1 MGHPHPATDGQLA
14 TARGDPHPQAA
25 GTGDWPTAADTSA
38 APPSTASK
46 NKGWVFPFDKPIAP
60 TPGDGNNQALAINTT
75 DNTVVYDAAFALVWA
90 TDEVHNM
97 NINEAHAYAS
107 CNNCAAVAVAYQ
119 VVFVIDQDDTNDNVA
134 VPQNLAGALN
144 YDCVNCITY
153 AFARQLFV
161 TLDEDL
167 SPTAK
172 ERT

>member
-1 MGHPHPATDGQLA
+1 M
-14 TARGDPHPQAA
+14 
-25 GTGDWPTAADTSA
+25 
-38 APPSTASK
+38 
-46 NKGWVFPFDKPIAP
+46 
-60 TPGDGNNQALAINTT
+60 AINTT

-90 TDEVHNM
+90 TDAKHAM

-119 VVFVIDQDDTNDNVA
+119 VVFVVDMDDTNDNVA

-144 YDCVNCITY
+144 YECVNCITY
-153 AFARQLFV
+153 ALARQLFV